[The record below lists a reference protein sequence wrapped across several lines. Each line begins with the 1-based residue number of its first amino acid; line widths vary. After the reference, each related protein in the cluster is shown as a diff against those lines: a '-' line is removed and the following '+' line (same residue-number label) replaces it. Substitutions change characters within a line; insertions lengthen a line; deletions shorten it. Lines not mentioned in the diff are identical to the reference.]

1 MIDITWV
8 QLIVA
13 VVIPLVVGIITKE
26 VTSPGIKAIVLA
38 ALAAVAGLATAYID
52 SNGVFS
58 QQALQDAVT
67 YFIVAVGSYYGLLK
81 PTGVTAAVQQK
92 TSNFGL

>member
-13 VVIPLVVGIITKE
+13 VVIPLVVGVVTKE
-26 VTSPGIKAIVLA
+26 VTAPGVKAILLA
-38 ALAAVAGLATAYID
+38 ALAAVAGLATAYVE
-52 SNGVFS
+52 SNGAFS
-58 QQALQDAVT
+58 EAALQDAVT
-67 YFIVAVGSYYGLLK
+67 YFIVAVGSYFGLLK
-81 PTGVTAAVQQK
+81 PTGVTTAIQEK